1 MVPRRELDCWAG
13 GCRKR
18 SSAAM
23 AGDGGGRREYRWPRV
38 VGKGHTAHV
47 SSAMFRAGL
56 DVEAE
61 RRRCGLETT
70 LFGRFYSN
78 SGRFAGRVDKLGAV
92 GTVTAEWKLGLV
104 KGWMD
109 GYGGRVRRK
118 TFHQHL
124 ERAGGLWGGG
134 LGGSLGAV
142 GQGIC
147 LLLLLSDPGL
157 PARLRPAVGRWGSLL
172 STYIFARAKKQVS
185 G

>member
-1 MVPRRELDCWAG
+1 
-13 GCRKR
+13 
-18 SSAAM
+18 M
-23 AGDGGGRREYRWPRV
+23 AGDGGARREYRWPRV

-61 RRRCGLETT
+61 RRRCGQETT

-78 SGRFAGRVDKLGAV
+78 SGRVAGRVDKLGTV

-124 ERAGGLWGGG
+124 ERAGGL
-134 LGGSLGAV
+134 GAG
-142 GQGIC
+142 GQGAC

-172 STYIFARAKKQVS
+172 SIRQGQETSVRLVIKDTLHSPYR
-185 G
+185 